1 MIYFP
6 LLFLFSCIFTQE
18 ECEDDRYINEIFEF
32 EQIANIEYGMNVNET
47 ILGSSYTEV
56 LYLDLYKP
64 INDNLSERPV
74 VFFLHGGSFVSGSKN
89 NSDIVELC
97 ENYSRM
103 GYVAISIDYR
113 LTPSLILQG
122 TEENAYR
129 AVMKS
134 MHDLKAAIRFLN
146 KSYEENNIYKIDPD
160 RVYVGGISAGS
171 IASIHTAYLNEEYEI
186 PEEIY
191 YETMSIGGL
200 EGQSGN
206 LGYDSKISGVI
217 NLCGA
222 IGDYNWLI
230 QNDLPIVN
238 MHGDADDVVPYDDQL
253 VTLFGL
259 NMQVYGSLIINET
272 MISLGNA
279 SDLYT
284 YEGGG
289 HCPFQDLDFVVD
301 FTSSFMYDFVCQDSF
316 QLGDLNLDGIINV
329 LDIIFMI
336 NMILGIEETTENADM
351 NDDSVTDILDVV
363 LLVNIIINN

>member
-1 MIYFP
+1 M
-6 LLFLFSCIFTQE
+6 
-18 ECEDDRYINEIFEF
+18 
-32 EQIANIEYGMNVNET
+32 
-47 ILGSSYTEV
+47 
-56 LYLDLYKP
+56 
-64 INDNLSERPV
+64 
-74 VFFLHGGSFVSGSKN
+74 
-89 NSDIVELC
+89 
-97 ENYSRM
+97 
-103 GYVAISIDYR
+103 
-113 LTPSLILQG
+113 
-122 TEENAYR
+122 
-129 AVMKS
+129 
-134 MHDLKAAIRFLN
+134 
-146 KSYEENNIYKIDPD
+146 
-160 RVYVGGISAGS
+160 YVGGISAGS

-200 EGQSGN
+200 EGESGN

-329 LDIIFMI
+329 LDIIYMI
-336 NMILGIEETTENADM
+336 NMILGIENY
-351 NDDSVTDILDVV
+351 
-363 LLVNIIINN
+363 